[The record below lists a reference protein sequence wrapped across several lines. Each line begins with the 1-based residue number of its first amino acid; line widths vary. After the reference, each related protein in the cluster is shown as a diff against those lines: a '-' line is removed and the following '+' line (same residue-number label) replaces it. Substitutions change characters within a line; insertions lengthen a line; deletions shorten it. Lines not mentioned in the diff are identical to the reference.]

1 MKEISIEQLKVNPVT
16 LIGGEWALLT
26 AGNKENGFNT
36 MTVSWGHI
44 GELWNKPTTVVYVRP
59 QRYTKEFIDKE
70 DTYTLSFFPEG
81 HKKELSYL
89 GAHSGR
95 DEDKLAKTSLTPIFD
110 GDSTYFEQAKLV
122 LVCKKLFRLPMTAE
136 AFLDK
141 SLIDSFYKAGDFHEI
156 YAGEI
161 VKVLVSE

>member
-70 DTYTLSFFPEG
+70 DITRCPSSPKDTRRS
-81 HKKELSYL
+81 
-89 GAHSGR
+89 
-95 DEDKLAKTSLTPIFD
+95 
-110 GDSTYFEQAKLV
+110 
-122 LVCKKLFRLPMTAE
+122 
-136 AFLDK
+136 
-141 SLIDSFYKAGDFHEI
+141 
-156 YAGEI
+156 
-161 VKVLVSE
+161 

>member
-59 QRYTKEFIDKE
+59 QRYTKEFVDAN
-70 DTYTLSFFPEG
+70 DTFTLTFFDG
-81 HKKELSYL
+81 NYMKELGYL
-89 GAHSGR
+89 GKVSGR
-95 DEDKLAKTSLTPIFD
+95 DEDKIAKSGLHVEMVD
-110 GDSTYFEQAKLV
+110 GQPTFEEASQV
-122 LVCKKLFRLPMTAE
+122 LVCKKLYHDTMKPENFYGTE
-136 AFLDK
+136 EDEKWYLDK
-141 SLIDSFYKAGDFHEI
+141 DYHTMYIA
-156 YAGEI
+156 EI
-161 VKVLVSE
+161 VAAYEK